1 MRRARPL
8 AQLRRQNK
16 AGQAERAT
24 GRRAQQNLLSFALV
38 HNVSAGWILRRLR
51 DRNRLCSHACMRS
64 QHSSL
69 LAQPFIRNNQRRT
82 PSRRANSGVVV
93 VTLFSALDVSAT
105 PDAASAMTRK
115 VIPSRRIELPNERVG
130 KVEMREDCE
139 VMSRFGSIQMRF
151 YKLFPRSVSPP
162 GFPRFSHKNI
172 LFSIQGKNILSS
184 CCGKNT
190 NMSLANEMNS
200 LNRTNEQIGNYTLS
214 FRHLFDTRMMAKI
227 NLFGVGLCSVG
238 ALKIIQKFIKTL
250 ELL

>member
-24 GRRAQQNLLSFALV
+24 GRRAQQNLLSFALM

-82 PSRRANSGVVV
+82 PSRRANSGGGVV

-139 VMSRFGSIQMRF
+139 EMSRFGSIQMRF
-151 YKLFPRSVSPP
+151 IPRSLSPP
-162 GFPRFSHKNI
+162 DSAI
-172 LFSIQGKNILSS
+172 
-184 CCGKNT
+184 CT
-190 NMSLANEMNS
+190 
-200 LNRTNEQIGNYTLS
+200 
-214 FRHLFDTRMMAKI
+214 
-227 NLFGVGLCSVG
+227 
-238 ALKIIQKFIKTL
+238 QKYHI
-250 ELL
+250 E